1 LEIDKSAINNPESA
15 IDALAER
22 VSSCRLCPR
31 MEGRTRVFGRANGNP
46 TTRLLFV
53 AEAPGRLGADR
64 SGVPLSGDQTGRN
77 FATLLA
83 AAGIDRSEIFVTNA
97 VLCNPRDAQGNNAP
111 PAAREIR
118 NCSPHLAETIAI
130 LEPGYVVALG
140 VVALKAL
147 ALVCAHDAVLA
158 RDVGRAIPWHG
169 RVLVPLYHPGPRAC
183 IWRPMRMQVDDYRRF
198 GTLVRGDSNGRVLRQ
213 ASTP

>member
-1 LEIDKSAINNPESA
+1 MDESA
-15 IDALAER
+15 IDVLAER
-22 VSSCRLCPR
+22 VQACRLCPR
-31 MEGRTRVFGRANGNP
+31 MEGRRRVFGRANGNL
-46 TTRLLFV
+46 TARLLFV

-83 AAGIDRSEIFVTNA
+83 SAGIDRSDIFVTNA
-97 VLCNPRDAQGNNAP
+97 VLCNPRDAHGNNAP
-111 PAAREIR
+111 PTSCEIR

-130 LEPGYVVALG
+130 IEPGYVVALG

-147 ALVCAHDAVLA
+147 ALVCPHEAVLA
-158 RDVGRAIPWHG
+158 RDVGKAIPWHG

-183 IWRPMRMQVDDYRRF
+183 IRRTMAVQVEDYK
-198 GTLVRGDSNGRVLRQ
+198 GLGGLL
-213 ASTP
+213 AGG